1 MRSDSLIIQ
10 RPYPVYP
17 FSTFSDDPA
26 AKRPRRSARRAL
38 LSPFV
43 GVLALGTVLL
53 FAFFVIVRP
62 FSLTLPLAA
71 LTRAVRETSALC

>member
-1 MRSDSLIIQ
+1 MPSDSLIIQ

-17 FSTFSDDPA
+17 FSTVSDDPA

-38 LSPFV
+38 LSPFA
-43 GVLALGTVLL
+43 GLLAAGTVLL
-53 FAFFVIVRP
+53 FAFVIVRP

-71 LTRAVRETSALC
+71 LTRAVRETSALR